1 LVMAWTET
9 PAEAFRRNQLIKLGF
24 EEADDIIM
32 CQSCNDA
39 VATQIIGRGLGEE
52 EVCTDCYY
60 EIGDRGY

>member
-1 LVMAWTET
+1 MNDYR
-9 PAEAFRRNQLIKLGF
+9 FIKLGF
-24 EEADDIIM
+24 EESDIIM

-39 VATQIIGRGLGEE
+39 VATKIVGRGLGEE